1 MNPWETLAIAVVLG
15 GGWALARVQD
25 RMRDGGAR
33 EAAWKTAAAV
43 VALGG
48 VTLVWMGGSD
58 LPGAVGFVAGLA
70 LFWIV
75 LPLWLF
81 RRAFPRD
88 RRRRDRQENK
98 DSER

>member
-15 GGWALARVQD
+15 GGWPLAIVRD
-25 RMRDGGAR
+25 RMRDGGAK
-33 EAAWKTAAAV
+33 EAVWGAAAV
-43 VALGG
+43 MVALGG
-48 VTLVWMGGSD
+48 VALVWRGGSN
-58 LPGAVGFVAGLA
+58 LYGAVGFVAGLA

-81 RRAFPRD
+81 RRAFPQARH
-88 RRRRDRQENK
+88 RCNGQENK